1 MSHRKDTDYLAISAR
16 VHAMENRLLNRERM
30 ERMIEARDAA
40 EAAKLLAECGYEDG
54 GALTPQRLEEL
65 LAQSRSAAFREIR
78 AAVPDP
84 RLVEI
89 FQVKYDYH
97 NAKVLLKAEYTGQD
111 AERLLASGGR
121 WDPRALQ
128 ESFQRGEV
136 QGCTEPFRAALS
148 QARETLAA
156 TRDPQLAD
164 FILDRACFGEMAQMA
179 QDSPFLKGYVQIS
192 VDAANLRTAVRAA
205 RMDRGSDFLNRALLE
220 GGSVSPKAIA
230 NARGQ
235 ELAERFSAGP
245 LAQAAAVGSRLL
257 DREAGSLTEF
267 ERLCDDAVTQ
277 YVSAARRVPFGE
289 QTVIGY
295 LYAKEAEVTAA
306 RIILSGRM
314 AGLDPEIIRSRLR
327 AAYA

>member
-1 MSHRKDTDYLAISAR
+1 
-16 VHAMENRLLNRERM
+16 
-30 ERMIEARDAA
+30 
-40 EAAKLLAECGYEDG
+40 
-54 GALTPQRLEEL
+54 
-65 LAQSRSAAFREIR
+65 
-78 AAVPDP
+78 
-84 RLVEI
+84 
-89 FQVKYDYH
+89 
-97 NAKVLLKAEYTGQD
+97 
-111 AERLLASGGR
+111 
-121 WDPRALQ
+121 
-128 ESFQRGEV
+128 
-136 QGCTEPFRAALS
+136 
-148 QARETLAA
+148 
-156 TRDPQLAD
+156 
-164 FILDRACFGEMAQMA
+164 MA

>member
-164 FILDRACFGEMAQMA
+164 FILDQACFGEMAQMA

-235 ELAERFSAGP
+235 ELAERFS
-245 LAQAAAVGSRLL
+245 
-257 DREAGSLTEF
+257 
-267 ERLCDDAVTQ
+267 
-277 YVSAARRVPFGE
+277 
-289 QTVIGY
+289 
-295 LYAKEAEVTAA
+295 
-306 RIILSGRM
+306 
-314 AGLDPEIIRSRLR
+314 
-327 AAYA
+327 

>member
-257 DREAGSLTEF
+257 DREAGSLTAF

-295 LYAKEAEVTAA
+295 LYAKELEFTAIRA
-306 RIILSGRM
+306 IFAGRA
-314 AGLDPEIIRSRLR
+314 AGLDGDTIRSRLR
-327 AAYA
+327 ETYV

>member
-1 MSHRKDTDYLAISAR
+1 
-16 VHAMENRLLNRERM
+16 
-30 ERMIEARDAA
+30 
-40 EAAKLLAECGYEDG
+40 
-54 GALTPQRLEEL
+54 
-65 LAQSRSAAFREIR
+65 
-78 AAVPDP
+78 
-84 RLVEI
+84 
-89 FQVKYDYH
+89 
-97 NAKVLLKAEYTGQD
+97 
-111 AERLLASGGR
+111 
-121 WDPRALQ
+121 
-128 ESFQRGEV
+128 
-136 QGCTEPFRAALS
+136 
-148 QARETLAA
+148 
-156 TRDPQLAD
+156 
-164 FILDRACFGEMAQMA
+164 MA

-306 RIILSGRM
+306 RIILSGR
-314 AGLDPEIIRSRLR
+314 R